1 MRLGR
6 KLLMATTCIVLGAL
20 LASGAAQASDSSVRE
35 AIETSGKQVKESGEL
50 QQALTEI
57 KDNPKTIA
65 KLQRGLKDF
74 EAVLT
79 KVVTT
84 VEAQEASTPA
94 GKEGEEDWTG
104 GIRDVIKGFK
114 YLGYAVSDIKAHHKT
129 AAKSELKKAAAL
141 VKEGAAMAK
150 KGKTLLGVQPISS

>member
-1 MRLGR
+1 MVI
-6 KLLMATTCIVLGAL
+6 TCIILGAL
-20 LASGAAQASDSSVRE
+20 LAAGAAQASDSSVRA
-35 AIETSGKQVKESGEL
+35 AIETSGKQIKENGEL

-65 KLQRGLKDF
+65 KLQKGLKEF
-74 EAVLT
+74 ETALT

-104 GIRDVIKGFK
+104 GIRDVVKGFK
-114 YLGYAVSDIKAHHKT
+114 DLGTALGDLEAGHKGEAKA
-129 AAKSELKKAAAL
+129 ELKKAGVL
-141 VKEGAAMAK
+141 VKEGAAEAK
-150 KGKTLLGVQPISS
+150 KGKTLLGVK

>member
-6 KLLMATTCIVLGAL
+6 KLFMVMTCIILGAL
-20 LASGAAQASDSSVRE
+20 LAAGAAQAIDASVRE

-50 QQALTEI
+50 QQALTAI

-65 KLQRGLKDF
+65 KLQKGLKDF

-79 KVVTT
+79 KVLTT

-104 GIRDVIKGFK
+104 GVRDVIKGFK
-114 YLGYAVSDIKAHHKT
+114 DLGYAISDVRAGRKA
-129 AAKSELKKAAAL
+129 AAKHELKKAAVL
-141 VKEGAAMAK
+141 VKEGAALAK
-150 KGKTLLGVQPISS
+150 RGKTLLGVQ

>member
-1 MRLGR
+1 MRLEQ
-6 KLLMATTCIVLGAL
+6 KLFMVMTCIILGAL
-20 LASGAAQASDSSVRE
+20 LAAGAAQASDATVRE

-57 KDNPKTIA
+57 KDSPKTIA
-65 KLQRGLKDF
+65 KLQKGLKDF
-74 EAVLT
+74 EVVLT

-114 YLGYAVSDIKAHHKT
+114 DLGYAISDVKAGHKT
-129 AAKSELKKAAAL
+129 AAKRELKKAAVL
-141 VKEGAAMAK
+141 VKDGATLAK
-150 KGKTLLGVQPISS
+150 KGKTLLGVQ

>member
-6 KLLMATTCIVLGAL
+6 KLLMVMTCIILGAL
-20 LASGAAQASDSSVRE
+20 LSVGVAQASDSSVRT

-50 QQALTEI
+50 QQALKEI

-65 KLQRGLKDF
+65 KLQKGLKDF
-74 EAVLT
+74 EAVLN

-104 GIRDVIKGFK
+104 GIRKVIKGFK
-114 YLGYAVSDIKAHHKT
+114 DLGVTLSDLKVGHKAE
-129 AAKSELKKAAAL
+129 AKIELKKTAVL
-141 VKEGAAMAK
+141 VKEGVAMAK
-150 KGKTLLGVQPISS
+150 KGKTLLGVK

>member
-6 KLLMATTCIVLGAL
+6 KLLMVMTCIIFGAL
-20 LASGAAQASDSSVRE
+20 LAAGVAQASDSSVRA
-35 AIETSGKQVKESGEL
+35 AIETSGKQIKENGEL

-65 KLQRGLKDF
+65 KLQKGLKEF
-74 EAVLT
+74 ETALT

-104 GIRDVIKGFK
+104 AIHDVIKGFK
-114 YLGYAVSDIKAHHKT
+114 DLGTALGDLKAGHK
-129 AAKSELKKAAAL
+129 AEAKAELKKAGVL
-141 VKEGAAMAK
+141 VKEGATEAK
-150 KGKTLLGVQPISS
+150 KGKTLLGVK